1 MRIVTKNVLSFVDLE
16 DLIKKILVKN
26 PAQRYTIEQIKEHP
40 WMQQRADCNSEIY
53 RGQND
58 DFNFE
63 KGIDGDLNVQILTL
77 MKGLQIDI
85 DATKKVKLLIQI
97 SAVFRLGI
105 DTSLVSY
112 KENNKA
118 KSNPYCYI
126 IFTNQRGLV

>member
-1 MRIVTKNVLSFVDLE
+1 MKIVAKNVLSFVDLE

-85 DATKKVKLLIQI
+85 DATKKVKSLI
-97 SAVFRLGI
+97 
-105 DTSLVSY
+105 
-112 KENNKA
+112 
-118 KSNPYCYI
+118 
-126 IFTNQRGLV
+126 